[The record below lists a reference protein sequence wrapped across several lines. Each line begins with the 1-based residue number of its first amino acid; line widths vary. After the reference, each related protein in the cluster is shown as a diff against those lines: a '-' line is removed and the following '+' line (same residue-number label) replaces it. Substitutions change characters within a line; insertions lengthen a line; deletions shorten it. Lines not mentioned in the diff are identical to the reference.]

1 MWGVSLQTAAM
12 LWELLFWTYLAN
24 ATLLLV
30 HEIDSAYW
38 REWERFHLPGG
49 ISGFL
54 LIHIALVALVLYGVH
69 EVAMVTDAAP
79 WFSLGLA
86 AAGVFAFII
95 HMVFLAKG
103 RDEFR
108 SAVSVGILI
117 ATLVVS
123 LVQAA
128 AAVAVIV

>member
-1 MWGVSLQTAAM
+1 M
-12 LWELLFWTYLAN
+12 LWEALYWLYLLN
-24 ATLLLV
+24 AALLLV
-30 HEIDSAYW
+30 HEMDSAYW
-38 REWERFHLPGG
+38 KEWDLFHLPGG
-49 ISGFL
+49 LGGFL
-54 LIHIALVALVLYGVH
+54 LIHIPLVMLVLYGVH

-86 AAGVFAFII
+86 AAGVFAFTI

-108 SAVSVGILI
+108 SKTSIGILI

-123 LVQAA
+123 VVQAA
-128 AAVAVIV
+128 ATVAVMI